1 MHNRTKYFFPNLII
15 LLAITVFLGG
25 CTFFPTCSLDITSN
39 PSGAQIFLNGNYTG
53 EVTPALIEN
62 IFPGTY
68 DILLTL
74 DNPPMTGS
82 ETVVIDSGQTL
93 NLAMELAPKVTY
105 RALLIGIDKYKHHP
119 LIFNLIAPPYD
130 VFRVSQVL
138 EHARFGENKT
148 TFSVVNT
155 LTGEEAT
162 YFNIMQG
169 ITSTFRDA
177 NNNDISYFYY
187 SGHGLN
193 EGGTVAISSYDATLE
208 YGSFNGWITVDE
220 LAAVGKHS
228 GTKVVILDSCHSGG
242 FIGKDLSLREVMD
255 KVRLQSINTSIL
267 DSFSAYDV
275 IREKGNLASSGFRVI
290 VSATSKQE
298 CFETSRPHPVDGNPY
313 GYFTMALC
321 EGCGYNSFR
330 FPYPADQNQ
339 NQRIALSE
347 MYQYIYQ
354 HPFLAHLDQDAQ
366 VYPQNSNLSFLEY

>member
-15 LLAITVFLGG
+15 FLAITVFLSG
-25 CTFFPTCSLDITSN
+25 CTFFPACSLYITSN
-39 PSGAQIFLNGNYTG
+39 PSGAKIFLNGNYTG

-62 IFPGTY
+62 LSPGTY

-82 ETVVIDSGQTL
+82 GTVVVDSGQTPS
-93 NLAMELAPKVTY
+93 LAMKLVPRVAY
-105 RALLIGIDKYKHHP
+105 RALLIGVDKYKHF
-119 LIFNLIAPPYD
+119 LISDLMAPPHD

-138 EHARFGENKT
+138 EQARFGESGT
-148 TFSVVNT
+148 AFSVINT
-155 LTGEEAT
+155 LIGEGAT
-162 YFNIMQG
+162 YTNIMQG

-193 EGGTVAISSYDATLE
+193 EGGTVAVSSYDATFE

-220 LAAVGKHS
+220 LAAKLANIP
-228 GTKVVILDSCHSGG
+228 GTKVVIFDSCHSGG
-242 FIGKDLSLREVMD
+242 FIGKDLSLRGVMD
-255 KVRLQSINTSIL
+255 RARLQLVNTSIL
-267 DSFSAYDV
+267 DSFSVYDIV
-275 IREKGNLASSGFRVI
+275 KEKGNLASSGFRVI
-290 VSATSKQE
+290 VSATSEQE

-330 FPYPADQNQ
+330 FPYPADKNRD
-339 NQRIALSE
+339 QRISLSE
-347 MYQYIYQ
+347 IYEYIYQ
-354 HPFLAHLDQDAQ
+354 HPFLAHLNQDVQ